1 MAPSII
7 AAAATIL
14 LAEEIVAYQQVDAI
28 QLLQAPIEQLA
39 QLWQRLAAQ
48 RLADGV
54 KKAMIVGARRNLAQT
69 DSLELE

>member
-1 MAPSII
+1 
-7 AAAATIL
+7 
-14 LAEEIVAYQQVDAI
+14 VDAI